1 MDDRLKRS
9 LVTRSIPIP
18 VEAQGPRS
26 TRKGICSR
34 TFPLLFRID
43 LGKLK

>member
-1 MDDRLKRS
+1 MVIGIEDLAFDDEGRVWS
-9 LVTRSIPIP
+9 VSEAGSIRW
-18 VEAQGPRS
+18 Q
-26 TRKGICSR
+26 KWSR